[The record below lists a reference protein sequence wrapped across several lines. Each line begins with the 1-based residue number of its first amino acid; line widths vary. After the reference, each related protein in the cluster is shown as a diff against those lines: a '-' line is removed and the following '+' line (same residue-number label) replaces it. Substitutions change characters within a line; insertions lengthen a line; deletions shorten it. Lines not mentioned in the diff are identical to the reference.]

1 MVYTTNM
8 DEKQLTIEQVEI
20 IMGWSYPTA
29 LKFASRFG
37 EMRGGKWHVP
47 SNLVGGKIAELDV
60 SVTGMKRRFTQ
71 ETAAPK

>member
-1 MVYTTNM
+1 MVYNTNM

-37 EMRGGKWHVP
+37 EMHGGKWHVP
-47 SNLVGGKIAELDV
+47 SNKVAGKIAELDI
-60 SVTGMKRRFTQ
+60 SVVGMKKRFRF
-71 ETAAPK
+71 ETATTE